1 MKRAV
6 CLLIALFVVA
16 CSFTGNGQ
24 VDTIYDSVSRIDSL
38 NEKLTEFTE
47 QIKKNEEQR
56 LADSIR
62 RIELQRELDLVKAS
76 DYMRRR
82 ELMDRLDQLEKQ
94 DSIRLEQKKMRVAEI
109 RKTNAGMPVAPFGD
123 TLFLI
128 FNKIGAFTPF
138 ERAESISRK
147 IQQLYKDR
155 PYYPD
160 SLQIIASDNTE
171 DLVYLDMII
180 MSVSDIDA
188 LINGTGTNALAYQYR
203 TAINKAV
210 LGYIKY
216 TSLSNTLKRIGLVL
230 LTIGIVALLIYLII
244 RLFRFTKKYIEKNR
258 GRFIRSIRIRNYELL
273 SKEKV
278 LKGVLWLNMVVKIFF
293 FILVVYLALP
303 SLFSIFPV
311 TEAWAGTLIRWVI
324 DPITSIAFA
333 FIAYLPDLITVIVIV
348 TVVRY
353 LVKLIKYLAKEVQAG
368 KLTLPGFHP
377 DYAMPTFGI
386 VRFILY
392 AFMFVVIFPYLPG
405 SGSDIFRGVSVFLG
419 ILLSLG
425 STSAISNVVAGLVIT
440 YMRPFKIGDR
450 IKLGDVTGD
459 VIEKT
464 PLVIRVRTIKN
475 EEITIPN
482 SQILTGHTINYTSSG
497 KEIGLILHTTVSIGY
512 DVPWRQVHELLIS
525 AAKST
530 KGVSK
535 DNAPFVLQTSLDDFY
550 VSYQINAFTKS
561 PEKSAVLYS
570 DLHKNIQDKFNEAGV
585 EIMSPHYKAIRD
597 GNQMAVPP
605 DSLPKDYN
613 APSFRVNDNPK
624 N

>member
-1 MKRAV
+1 MKI
-6 CLLIALFVVA
+6 LTSSLIALFIIALSLTV
-16 CSFTGNGQ
+16 NGQ
-24 VDTIYDSVSRIDSL
+24 VDTITDSISPLDSL
-38 NEKLTEFTE
+38 NRKLSEFTDQIRKSE
-47 QIKKNEEQR
+47 QQR

-62 RIELQRELDLVKAS
+62 RLELQSELELVKAS
-76 DYMRRR
+76 DYIRRR
-82 ELMDRLDQLEKQ
+82 ELQDRLLQLEQ
-94 DSIRLEQKKMRVAEI
+94 EDSIRMEQKKKRVEEI
-109 RKTNAGMPVAPFGD
+109 RNTNAGMPVVPFGD

-147 IQQLYKDR
+147 IQQLYKNR

-160 SLQIIASDNTE
+160 SLQIFSTDNTQ
-171 DLVYLDMII
+171 DLIYQNRII
-180 MSVSDIDA
+180 VSVSDIDA
-188 LINGTGTNALAYQYR
+188 LIYGTNSPGLAQQYQL
-203 TAINKAV
+203 AINKAV
-210 LGYIKY
+210 LDHIKH
-216 TSLSNTLKRIGLVL
+216 TSLSNILKQIGLVL
-230 LTIGIVALLIYLII
+230 LTIGIVSLLIFLII
-244 RLFRFTKKYIEKNR
+244 RLFRFTKKYIKSHQ
-258 GRFIRSIRIRNYELL
+258 GKFIRSFRFRNYEFL
-273 SKEKV
+273 SKKKV
-278 LKGVLWLNMVVKIFF
+278 LKGVLLLNKVVKIFF
-293 FILVVYLALP
+293 IILIVYLALP

-311 TEAWAGTLIRWVI
+311 TKSWAGTLLSWVV
-324 DPITSIAFA
+324 DPIISIFLAFVS
-333 FIAYLPDLITVIVIV
+333 YLPDLFTVIVIV

-353 LVKLIKYLAKEVQAG
+353 LVKLIKYLAKEVQVG

-570 DLHKNIQDKFNEAGV
+570 DLHKNIQDKFNKAGV
-585 EIMSPHYKAIRD
+585 EIMSPHYKSIRD
-597 GNQMAVPP
+597 GNLMAVPP
-605 DSLPKDYN
+605 DSLPKNYT
-613 APSFRVNDNPK
+613 APSFRVNDNPE